1 MDRDDDWGGVRDDG
15 PRDLIEEPLTSEMEE
30 QPRARSRV
38 GLVVAVAVLLIAGL
52 ASISY
57 VSGGRGSNSPE
68 DAVSALSAAIS
79 DEDLLGVL
87 DALAPSERDILRD
100 TVDDVTKELR
110 RLDVVDDDV
119 DLSGV
124 DGVDI
129 DVRDLQLSTR
139 TLGEG
144 VAVVA
149 VNGNVVYGVTP
160 GELPSGGFLE
170 DSLDPAQADAES
182 GTQAIEGLQ
191 LVTIEDG
198 GGWYVSLFY
207 SLADAARRDADLP
220 VPDFGNGV
228 EADGEGSPEAVIRA
242 MVEAGTS
249 LDVERAI
256 ELIDP
261 YEGRVL
267 HDYAPLFLE
276 EAKAAASDARDEFEV
291 DVHELDLRTD
301 RDGDEAYV
309 TVTRLEATVGTDDG
323 DVDVEFDGTC
333 ATVRT
338 RDGTESSC
346 ADEDSVDESFGMGL
360 GALSGLFDE
369 SGSLRFATVERRGAW
384 YLSPL
389 RTLFDPIVESLRRVE
404 KSDLEALGELLFG
417 FVGATEQGE
426 IEAIEAIEESG
437 MSDRGVQSTLRNA
450 YVAFMVARIDT
461 GAWPTDPRVVSE
473 IEPSVI
479 FFPYSSGSIPP
490 GIVSF
495 EVDGERVRLASR
507 GMSGCFYMEGEA
519 EGAVA
524 YADDPACGAPAAQS
538 YRASW

>member
-1 MDRDDDWGGVRDDG
+1 MDRDDDWGRVSDDG
-15 PRDLIEEPLTSEMEE
+15 PRDLVEGPLTSEMEE
-30 QPRARSRV
+30 QPRARSRA

-57 VSGGRGSNSPE
+57 VSGGSGSNSPE
-68 DAVSALSAAIS
+68 DAVSALATAIG

-110 RLDVVDDDV
+110 RLDVVDDDI
-119 DLSGV
+119 DLSGI

-129 DVRDLQLSTR
+129 DVRDLRLSTR
-139 TLGEG
+139 ILGDG
-144 VAVVA
+144 VALVT
-149 VNGNVVYGVTP
+149 VNGNVVYGITP
-160 GELPSGGFLE
+160 ADLPSGGFLE
-170 DSLDPAQADAES
+170 DALDPAQADSES
-182 GTQAIEGLQ
+182 RTQPIEALE
-191 LVTIEDG
+191 LVTIEQG

-207 SLADAARRDADLP
+207 SVADAARRDADLP
-220 VPDFGNGV
+220 APAFGNGV
-228 EADGEGSPEAVIRA
+228 EPDGEESPEAVIRA
-242 MVEAGTS
+242 LVDAGTS

-261 YEGRVL
+261 EEGRVL
-267 HDYAPLFLE
+267 HDYAPLFLDD
-276 EAKAAASDARDEFEV
+276 AKAAAAEARDEFEV

-301 RDGDEAYV
+301 RDGNKGYV
-309 TVTRLEATVGTDDG
+309 TVTRLKATVGTDDG
-323 DVDVEFDGTC
+323 DAEVEFDGTC

-346 ADEDSVDESFGMGL
+346 ADEESVDERFGT
-360 GALSGLFDE
+360 ALAPLSRLFDE
-369 SGSLRFATVERRGAW
+369 SGALRLATVERDGEW

-404 KSDLEALGELLFG
+404 KSDLEALGEFLFG
-417 FVGATEQGE
+417 FVGVAETGE
-426 IEAIEAIEESG
+426 TIEESG

-450 YVAFMVARIDT
+450 YVAFMVARTDT
-461 GAWPTDPRVVSE
+461 GSWPTDPRVVSE

-495 EVDGERVRLASR
+495 EVEGERVRLASR

-524 YADDPACGAPAAQS
+524 YAEDPECGDPAAQS
-538 YRASW
+538 YGSSW